1 MVARWF
7 KTHHSTCECLVKY
20 YWLEVWRQRQ
30 APAVTVPSQASL
42 GETGQRRYNRQ
53 LLTHG
58 GLTAA
63 LTVRRPSSGEALDPA
78 TGSRCWVPR
87 CPEFTPLLLPP
98 SSESSCNSKGPD
110 QQMLIKSPQSE
121 SPNGHSP
128 YGPGHSP
135 LLELSPLPPVMSP
148 RALSIFLPQANS
160 WREPGP

>member
-1 MVARWF
+1 MVARGF
-7 KTHHSTCECLVKY
+7 KTHHSTCKCLVKY
-20 YWLEVWRQRQ
+20 YWLEVWRWRQ
-30 APAVTVPSQASL
+30 APVVTVPSKASL

-87 CPEFTPLLLPP
+87 RPEFTPLLLPP
-98 SSESSCNSKGPD
+98 SSESPCNSKESD
-110 QQMLIKSPQSE
+110 IQMLIKSPQSE

-135 LLELSPLPPVMSP
+135 LLELSPLLPVMSP
-148 RALSIFLPQANS
+148 SALSIFLPQANS